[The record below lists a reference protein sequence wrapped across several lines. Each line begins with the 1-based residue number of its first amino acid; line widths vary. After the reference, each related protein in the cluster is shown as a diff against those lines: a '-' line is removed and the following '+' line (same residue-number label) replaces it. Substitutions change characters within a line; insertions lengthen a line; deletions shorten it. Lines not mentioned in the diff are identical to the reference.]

1 MKPTVVAIDGPAG
14 AGKSTIAKALAV
26 ALGIEYLDT
35 GAMYRG
41 VTFEVLKRGLEAT
54 DVEAVSRVARTIH
67 FVQTRDSLHVN
78 GVDATAAIRTAEVDA
93 AVSHVAANSAVREE
107 MRSRQRQWIADH
119 GGGVVEGR
127 DIGSV
132 VFPDATLKVY
142 LVATPLVRAKRRV
155 AQHGGD
161 VEEIARAIAE
171 RDERDSTRDDSPL
184 RQMPDAVVVDTSDRS
199 VEQVIAEITEPSRSR
214 ERRDNRPLGQGCFV
228 MTKFEA
234 RLVGQSMVTR
244 VAYSL
249 VRNLLLVL
257 CKLWFRVSVSGREHL
272 PRSGP
277 YIIAPVH
284 RSNID
289 TPLSAFVTRRR
300 VRFMGKDSLWK
311 QKQIGAFL
319 SLLGGFPVTR
329 GTADLEALKRC
340 VSVLDAGEPLVMFPE
355 GTRQSGP
362 TLHPLFEG
370 PAYVALKRGVPIV
383 PVGIGGSERVMRKG
397 SKMIWPHKCHVT
409 IGEAIS
415 VEHGGSGR
423 VDRERMTQIT
433 AELAARLQT
442 VFDDARRRSG
452 D

>member
-1 MKPTVVAIDGPAG
+1 
-14 AGKSTIAKALAV
+14 
-26 ALGIEYLDT
+26 
-35 GAMYRG
+35 
-41 VTFEVLKRGLEAT
+41 
-54 DVEAVSRVARTIH
+54 
-67 FVQTRDSLHVN
+67 
-78 GVDATAAIRTAEVDA
+78 
-93 AVSHVAANSAVREE
+93 
-107 MRSRQRQWIADH
+107 
-119 GGGVVEGR
+119 
-127 DIGSV
+127 
-132 VFPDATLKVY
+132 
-142 LVATPLVRAKRRV
+142 
-155 AQHGGD
+155 
-161 VEEIARAIAE
+161 
-171 RDERDSTRDDSPL
+171 
-184 RQMPDAVVVDTSDRS
+184 
-199 VEQVIAEITEPSRSR
+199 
-214 ERRDNRPLGQGCFV
+214 

-244 VAYSL
+244 IAYSL
-249 VRNLLLVL
+249 VRNLLFILS
-257 CKLWFRVSVSGREHL
+257 KLWFRVSVSGREHL

-311 QKQIGAFL
+311 QKQVGAFL
-319 SLLGGFPVTR
+319 SLLGGFPVSR

-362 TLHPLFEG
+362 KLHPLFEG
-370 PAYVALKRGVPIV
+370 PAYVALKRGVQIV

-415 VEHGGSGR
+415 VEHGGTGR

-433 AELAARLQT
+433 AELAARLQV
-442 VFDDARRRSG
+442 VFDDARRRAG
-452 D
+452 E

>member
-1 MKPTVVAIDGPAG
+1 
-14 AGKSTIAKALAV
+14 
-26 ALGIEYLDT
+26 
-35 GAMYRG
+35 
-41 VTFEVLKRGLEAT
+41 
-54 DVEAVSRVARTIH
+54 
-67 FVQTRDSLHVN
+67 
-78 GVDATAAIRTAEVDA
+78 
-93 AVSHVAANSAVREE
+93 
-107 MRSRQRQWIADH
+107 
-119 GGGVVEGR
+119 
-127 DIGSV
+127 
-132 VFPDATLKVY
+132 
-142 LVATPLVRAKRRV
+142 
-155 AQHGGD
+155 
-161 VEEIARAIAE
+161 
-171 RDERDSTRDDSPL
+171 
-184 RQMPDAVVVDTSDRS
+184 
-199 VEQVIAEITEPSRSR
+199 
-214 ERRDNRPLGQGCFV
+214 
-228 MTKFEA
+228 
-234 RLVGQSMVTR
+234 MVTR

-272 PRSGP
+272 PNSGP

-397 SKMIWPHKCHVT
+397 SKMIWPRKCHVS
-409 IGEAIS
+409 IGAPIQ
-415 VEHGGSGR
+415 VEHGGNGR
-423 VDRERMTQIT
+423 IDRNRMTEIT
-433 AELAARLQT
+433 AELAIQLQK
-442 VFDDARRRSG
+442 VFDDARARAG